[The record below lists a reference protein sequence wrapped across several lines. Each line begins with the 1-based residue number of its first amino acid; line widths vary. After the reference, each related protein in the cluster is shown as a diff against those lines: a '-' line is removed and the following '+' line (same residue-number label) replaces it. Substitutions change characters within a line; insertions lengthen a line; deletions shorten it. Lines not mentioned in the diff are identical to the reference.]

1 MERYWEEY
9 AVGEEWTTSGRT
21 LSDADIK
28 LFIGAT
34 DATHPAHVDAEYAKK
49 HPFGA
54 IVVPGALTIGVVD
67 GLVVQNLVG
76 RKIQIGHYGYDKIRF
91 LAPVFLGDTIS
102 LIARVAEKRER
113 NAEFGL
119 VVFELKVMNQ
129 KAAQVAAIMDIQ
141 MIQRVPA

>member
-1 MERYWEEY
+1 MERHWEDY
-9 AVGEEWTTSGRT
+9 AVGEQWTTSGRT

-34 DATHPAHVDAEYAKK
+34 DATHPAHVDSEYAKK

-54 IVVPGALTIGVVD
+54 IVVPGSLTVGVVD

-76 RKIQIGHYGYDKIRF
+76 RKVQIGHYGYDRIRF

-102 LIARVAEKRER
+102 VIAEVVETRER

-119 VVFELKVMNQ
+119 VVFDLRVMNQ
-129 KAAQVAAIMDIQ
+129 HGKQVAAIRDIQ
-141 MIQRVPA
+141 MVERVRT

>member
-9 AVGEEWTTSGRT
+9 EIGERWATSGRT

-54 IVVPGALTIGVVD
+54 IVIPGSLTVGVVD

-76 RKIQIGHYGYDKIRF
+76 RKIQIGHYGYDRVRF

-102 LIARVAEKRER
+102 VRAEVVEKRER
-113 NAEFGL
+113 NAQFGL
-119 VVFELKVMNQ
+119 VVFDLAVMNQ
-129 KAAQVAAIMDIQ
+129 HDKQVAAIRDIQ
-141 MIQRVPA
+141 MIERATP